1 MSMLALNEPVVDESL
16 VLPAPPVDSSTCE
29 RVWFALAQKSWTTLA
44 VVPTDRSVRTERI
57 VLSLVAAGE
66 QHGARS
72 IRLVDATGVTMRHYL
87 RIATSFRLTGAANC
101 MIVRLDPV
109 ADNPTTL
116 GLARAAS
123 AVLVVARFGESR
135 LSSMHGLVE
144 AIGRERVAGCV
155 VVP

>member
-1 MSMLALNEPVVDESL
+1 MSMLALNEPVFDEPV
-16 VLPAPPVDSSTCE
+16 VLPVRPVDSVTSQ
-29 RVWFALAQKSWTTLA
+29 RVWFALAEKSWRTLA
-44 VVPTDRSVRTERI
+44 VVPTERSVRTVRV
-57 VLSLVAAGE
+57 VLSLAAAGE

-72 IRLVDATGVTMRHYL
+72 IRLLDATGAQMRDYQ
-87 RIATSFRLTGAANC
+87 RIATSFRLSGAANC

-109 ADNPTTL
+109 ADNPTAL

-135 LSSMHGLVE
+135 LSSMHRLVE

-155 VVP
+155 VVS